1 LLRFCIGL
9 TRHARYTRVHCV
21 GLTRHTRV
29 HCDAMQ
35 EPDESTVAVDIRELA
50 STAPAG
56 VAGLIGVGTQLTFNY
71 GGTHAASI
79 RAMLAKVKV
88 SCAAALPPVRAFSPW
103 P

>member
-1 LLRFCIGL
+1 
-9 TRHARYTRVHCV
+9 
-21 GLTRHTRV
+21 V
-29 HCDAMQ
+29 HCDALLQ
-35 EPDESTVAVDIRELA
+35 EPDESTVAADIRELA

-79 RAMLAKVKV
+79 RAMLAKKV
-88 SCAAALPPVRAFSPW
+88 SCAAALPW